1 MNPEPLLL
9 DYFLDTPIK
18 DVELPKK
25 DVTIRVRE
33 NYQYTR
39 QDCVDIYKA
48 FPKQVYQLRKSLD
61 IYYPNLKNSPLEID
75 LLNTQIFSTKI
86 TGISFDIVHH
96 RNGNY
101 VVSAHL
107 HNYTFDEL
115 LKARLEK
122 REELYEHL
130 NKATNTTDE
139 VTFWLLEISDIET
152 TIKNMYKQQKH

>member
-9 DYFLDTPIK
+9 EYFLDTPIK
-18 DVELPKK
+18 AVELPKK
-25 DVTIRVRE
+25 DVTVRVRE

-86 TGISFDIVHH
+86 TGISFDIVHR

-139 VTFWLLEISDIET
+139 VTFWLLRYRDWET
-152 TIKNMYKQQKH
+152 DRKSVV

>member
-61 IYYPNLKNSPLEID
+61 EYYPNLKNSPIEID
-75 LLNTQIFSTKI
+75 LLNTQIFSTEI
-86 TGISFDIVHH
+86 TCITFDIIHY
-96 RNGNY
+96 RSGKY
-101 VVSAHL
+101 EVSAHL
-107 HNYTFDEL
+107 HNFAFDDL
-115 LKARLEK
+115 LKERLVK
-122 REELYEHL
+122 REEMYEHL
-130 NKATNTTDE
+130 NNDNNTTHE
-139 VTFWLLEISDIET
+139 VTFWLLEISDMET